1 MASTSTASLEEIKN
15 ETVDLEKI
23 PIEEVFEQLK
33 CTREGLTTEEGEQRL
48 QIFGPNKLEEKKES
62 KLLKFLGFMWNPLSW
77 VMESAAI
84 MAIVLANGGGKPPD
98 WQDFVG
104 IVVLLILNSTISFI
118 EENNAGNAAAALMA
132 GLAPKTKVS
141 RDGKWSEQDAA
152 ILVPGD
158 IISIK
163 LGDIIPADGR
173 LLEGDPLKIDQS
185 ALTGESLPVTKH
197 PGQEVFSGST
207 CKQGEIEAVV
217 IATGVHTFFGK
228 AAHLVDSTNQVG
240 HFQQVLTAIGNFC
253 ICSIAL
259 GMIIEIVVMYPIQQR
274 KYRDGIDNLLVL
286 LIGGIPIAMPTV
298 LSVTMA
304 IGSHRLSQ
312 QGAITKRMTAIEE
325 MAGMDVLC
333 SDKTGTLTLNKLT
346 VDKSLVEV
354 FAKNVDKDMLILLA
368 ARASRIEN
376 QDAIDASIVG
386 MLGDPKEAR
395 AGLTEVH
402 FLPFNPVGKRTA
414 ITYIDA
420 DGNWH
425 RCSKGAPEQIIEL
438 CGLKGDAKKKAHD
451 IIDKFAERGLR
462 SLGVCR
468 QTVPEKLKESDGG
481 PWEFVG
487 LLPLF
492 DPPRHDSAE
501 TIRQALNLGVNVKM
515 ITGDQLAIGKET
527 GRRLGMG
534 TNMYP
539 SSSLLGESKDESI
552 RGIPIDE
559 LIEKADGFAGVFPEH
574 KYEIVKRLQERKHI
588 CGMTGDGVNDAPAL
602 KKADIGIAVA
612 DATDAARS
620 ASDIVL
626 TEPGLSVIVSA
637 VLTSRAIFQ
646 RMKNYTIYA
655 VSITIRIVFGFLLI
669 ALIWKFDF
677 SPFMVLIIAILN
689 DGTIMTISKDR
700 VKPSPMPDSW
710 KLKEIFATGVVL
722 GAYMAIMSVVFFYLV
737 HDTDFFNKHFHV
749 RHIGESEHEMTAA
762 LYLQVSIIS
771 QALIF
776 VTRSRS
782 WSYVERPGSLLM
794 IAFIVAQLIA
804 TLIAV
809 YANWGFARIRGIGWG
824 WAAAIWVYSIITYIP
839 LDILKFLI
847 RYALSGKA
855 WDNMLQNKTAFTTK
869 KDYGREEREAQWAT
883 AQRTLHG
890 LQPPKSS
897 NMFDDN
903 GDYHELNEMAEQ
915 AKRRAE
921 VARLRELHT
930 LKGHV
935 ESVVKLKG
943 LDIETMQQHYTV

>member
-1 MASTSTASLEEIKN
+1 
-15 ETVDLEKI
+15 
-23 PIEEVFEQLK
+23 
-33 CTREGLTTEEGEQRL
+33 
-48 QIFGPNKLEEKKES
+48 
-62 KLLKFLGFMWNPLSW
+62 MWNPLSW
-77 VMESAAI
+77 VMEIAAI
-84 MAIVLANGGGKPPD
+84 MAIALANGGGKPPD
-98 WQDFVG
+98 WQDFIG
-104 IVVLLILNSTISFI
+104 IVALLLINSTISFI

-132 GLAPKTKVS
+132 GLAPKTKVL
-141 RDGKWSEQDAA
+141 RDGKWSEQEAS

-163 LGDIIPADGR
+163 LGDIVPADAR

-185 ALTGESLPVTKH
+185 ALTGESLPVNKNA
-197 PGQEVFSGST
+197 GDEVFSGST
-207 CKQGEIEAVV
+207 VKQGELEAIV

-228 AAHLVDSTNQVG
+228 AAHLVDSTNNVG

-253 ICSIAL
+253 ICSIGV
-259 GMIIEIVVMYPIQQR
+259 GMLIEIVVMYPIQQR
-274 KYRDGIDNLLVL
+274 RYRDGIDNLLVL

-354 FAKNVDKDMLILLA
+354 FTNDVDKDMVILLA
-368 ARASRIEN
+368 ARASRVEN
-376 QDAIDASIVG
+376 QDAIDACIVG

-395 AGLTEVH
+395 AGITEVH
-402 FLPFNPVGKRTA
+402 FFPFNPVDKRTA
-414 ITYIDA
+414 MTYIEA
-420 DGNWH
+420 DGSWH
-425 RCSKGAPEQIIEL
+425 RVSKGAPEQIIDL
-438 CGLKGDAKKKAHD
+438 CNLRDDVKRRAHD
-451 IIDKFAERGLR
+451 IIANFADRGLR
-462 SLGVCR
+462 SLAVAR
-468 QTVPEKLKESDGG
+468 QTVKEKNKDAQGEA
-481 PWEFVG
+481 WEFVG
-487 LLPLF
+487 ILPLF

-501 TIRQALNLGVNVKM
+501 TICRALNLGVNVKM

-539 SSSLLGESKDESI
+539 SSALLGQNKGDTI
-552 RGIPIDE
+552 DTIGVDE

-574 KYEIVKRLQERKHI
+574 KYEIVKRLQQRNHI

-602 KKADIGIAVA
+602 KKADIGIAVD
-612 DATDAARS
+612 DATDAARG

-655 VSITIRIVFGFLLI
+655 VSITIRIVLGFMLI

-710 KLKEIFATGVVL
+710 KLKEIFATGIVL
-722 GAYMAIMSVVFFYLV
+722 GTYLACMTVVFFWAAN
-737 HDTDFFNKHFHV
+737 DSNFFQDKFGV
-749 RHIGESEHEMTAA
+749 RSIRHNQDELTAA
-762 LYLQVSIIS
+762 IYLQVSIVS

-782 WSYVERPGSLLM
+782 WSFIERPGLLLVV
-794 IAFIVAQLIA
+794 AFILAQLIA
-804 TLIAV
+804 TLLAV
-809 YANWGFARIRGIGWG
+809 YANWGFARIKGIGWG
-824 WAAAIWVYSIITYIP
+824 WAGVIWLYSLVFYVP
-839 LDILKFLI
+839 LDVLKFLI
-847 RYALSGKA
+847 RYSLSGKA
-855 WDNMLQNKTAFTTK
+855 WDNLLQSKTAFTTK
-869 KDYGREEREAQWAT
+869 KDYGKGEREAQWAM

-890 LQPPKSS
+890 LTPAEMTQLY
-897 NMFDDN
+897 NEETN
-903 GDYHELNEMAEQ
+903 YRELSEIAEQ
-915 AKRRAE
+915 ARKRAE

-943 LDIETMQQHYTV
+943 LDIDTIQQHYTV